1 MQINNNNCSQT
12 SFKQRL
18 YLKNIDK
25 KNLDYYKDIAK
36 VFHQNTKDVKGAS
49 FSLIDKG
56 DKFGLMS
63 NQYKQNFADVDKNTF
78 KKGGRGLLLAKLA
91 KVIRTLEL
99 KLEPA
104 NGSKFTTY
112 SIDCISG
119 NIDKTIN
126 HIN

>member
-49 FSLIDKG
+49 FSLTDKG
-56 DKFGLMS
+56 DVLELMS
-63 NQYKQNFADVDKNTF
+63 NQYKQNFANVDKNTI
-78 KKGGRGLLLAKLA
+78 KKGGGLLLAKLA
-91 KVIRTLEL
+91 KVIRPLEL
-99 KLEPA
+99 KFGSA

-112 SIDCISG
+112 TFDCISG

-126 HIN
+126 YIN